1 MIISLLINFLFSSQ
15 TFGLSQTL
23 PQLFL
28 AVLTTFILDSI
39 ILYIKFK
46 RSVFSDS
53 AIISGLFIGLI
64 LSPGQVLYIPVFAGV
79 IAILSKHIIGFKG
92 QHFLNPA
99 MFGMFITS
107 LIFGATLSWWGASSI
122 IAVLVMGLLVNYQ
135 FKRFNQ
141 SLTFIA
147 TYAVLTLLFSVFNP
161 TITTAELFN
170 PVLYFF
176 ALFMFIEPRTSPKS
190 KNNRTIYGLIGGI
203 IVFLSV
209 IFLPQYNFAAGLLVS
224 NIFAKIFDKFRK

>member
-1 MIISLLINFLFSSQ
+1 
-15 TFGLSQTL
+15 
-23 PQLFL
+23 
-28 AVLTTFILDSI
+28 
-39 ILYIKFK
+39 
-46 RSVFSDS
+46 
-53 AIISGLFIGLI
+53 
-64 LSPGQVLYIPVFAGV
+64 
-79 IAILSKHIIGFKG
+79 
-92 QHFLNPA
+92 
-99 MFGMFITS
+99 MFITS